1 MRIALFSEAFEPQ
14 VNGVVRTQVELV
26 RYLCRRGHEVLQAV
40 PYYKANPRQE
50 RVVEFKAV
58 PFPLYP
64 EMPIILPHWRFHRRE
79 FERVELFKPK
89 FHRGSEGILLIY

>member
-1 MRIALFSEAFEPQ
+1 MRIALFSEAFQPQ

-26 RYLCRRGHEVLQAV
+26 RYLGLRGHQVLQAV
-40 PYYKANPRQE
+40 PYYKANPRRE
-50 RVVEFKAV
+50 NVVEFRAV